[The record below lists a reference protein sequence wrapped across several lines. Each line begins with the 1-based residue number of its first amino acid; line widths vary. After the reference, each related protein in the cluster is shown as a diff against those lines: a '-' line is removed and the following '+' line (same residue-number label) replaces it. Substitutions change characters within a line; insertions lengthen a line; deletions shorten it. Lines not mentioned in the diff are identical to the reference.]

1 MTIDGMR
8 QLVVSMVVLLSTVVA
23 CSGEDTL
30 PNDQVALDVDAT
42 VTAAV
47 ATSSAMILSA
57 ISTETAEADAEFDFQ
72 SAVQAAIEAITA
84 TAEQSDALNKTN
96 PTLQEALPS
105 PTVELATPQ
114 PVVVPVHPPEITSPT
129 QTPIPVPTQTPIP
142 VPTPTAS
149 PVPTP
154 TASPV
159 PTAVPTPT
167 PTPTHTQTPVPETRS
182 EMIER
187 VRTAVVRVKTDVASG
202 SGVIV
207 EIDSTEG
214 KAFILT
220 NYHVIEGGQTV
231 DVTVNDSD
239 VYRATT
245 VGMDEIRDLAVLQ
258 ICCDQEFTHLEFANP
273 ESIRLSEPVIVLGY
287 PLGDEVDSLRISVGI
302 VSGVQYSA
310 TYKRHEIQT
319 DAALNPGN
327 SGGPLLL
334 DTGEI
339 AGINTYVVRT
349 SSGSIAVEGFGFAVS
364 SETLEDQYEVMRS
377 GAMVVAP
384 TPIAD
389 PAIVDGVYTSDTT
402 GWQINVPSGWS
413 LDDSDPTSVVIWD
426 GKNEGSI
433 RIETVAVGSLSY
445 PNTAAYVRDWTV
457 AAGAGM
463 TDYVII
469 SENENIFRSR
479 ASSGDLVSGHE
490 FQTSFTFDSRNW
502 AETRHWFVTDGIFYD
517 VQLAF
522 PSDIR
527 NLPEY
532 SKLDLNLRLTHI
544 SFHMS

>member
-8 QLVVSMVVLLSTVVA
+8 QLVVSVVVLLSTVVA

-30 PNDQVALDVDAT
+30 PNDQTTLDVDAT

-57 ISTETAEADAEFDFQ
+57 ISTETAKADAEFDFQ

-84 TAEQSDALNKTN
+84 TAEQSDALDETS
-96 PTLQEALPS
+96 PTLHEALPG
-105 PTVELATPQ
+105 PIVELATPQ
-114 PVVVPVHPPEITSPT
+114 PVVVPVQPTEITSPT
-129 QTPIPVPTQTPIP
+129 PTASP

-159 PTAVPTPT
+159 PTAVPAP
-167 PTPTHTQTPVPETRS
+167 PPTHTQTPVPETRS

-187 VRTAVVRVKTDVASG
+187 VRTAVVRVRTDVASG

-207 EIDSTEG
+207 EIDPNAG
-214 KAFILT
+214 AAFILT
-220 NYHVIEGGQTV
+220 NNHVIEGSQTV

-239 VYRATT
+239 VYRAMT
-245 VGMDEIRDLAVLQ
+245 VGIDEIRDLAVLQ
-258 ICCDQEFTHLEFANP
+258 ICCDQEFTHLGFANP

-302 VSGVQYSA
+302 VSGIQYS
-310 TYKRHEIQT
+310 TIYKRHEIQT

-334 DTGEI
+334 DSGEI

-349 SSGSIAVEGFGFAVS
+349 STGSIAVEGFGFAVS

-377 GAMVVAP
+377 GSIVVAP
-384 TPIAD
+384 TPITD
-389 PAIVDGVYTSDTT
+389 PKIVDGVYTSATT
-402 GWQINVPSGWS
+402 GWQINVPAGWS
-413 LDDSDPTSVVIWD
+413 LDDSDPASVVIWD

-433 RIETVAVGSLSY
+433 RIETVAVESLSY
-445 PNTAAYVRDWTV
+445 PNTAAYTRVWTV
-457 AAGAGM
+457 APGADI

-469 SENENIFRSR
+469 SENANIFRSR
-479 ASSGDLVSGHE
+479 SSSGELVGGHE
-490 FQTSFTFDSRNW
+490 FQTSFIFDSRDW

-522 PSDIR
+522 PAGIR

-532 SKLDLNLRLTHI
+532 SKLDLDLRLTHI

>member
-8 QLVVSMVVLLSTVVA
+8 QLVVSVVVLLSTVVA

-30 PNDQVALDVDAT
+30 PNDQTTLDVDAT

-57 ISTETAEADAEFDFQ
+57 ISTKTAEADAEFDFQ
-72 SAVQAAIEAITA
+72 SAVQEAVEAIAA
-84 TAEQSDALNKTN
+84 TAEQSDALDETN
-96 PTLQEALPS
+96 PTLHEALPS
-105 PTVELATPQ
+105 PIVEIATPQ
-114 PVVVPVHPPEITSPT
+114 PVVVPVHPTEIASPT

-149 PVPTP
+149 PVPT
-154 TASPV
+154 
-159 PTAVPTPT
+159 AVPTPT
-167 PTPTHTQTPVPETRS
+167 PTHTPTPVPETRS

-187 VRTAVVRVKTDVASG
+187 VRTAVVRVRTDVASG

-207 EIDSTEG
+207 EIDSNAG
-214 KAFILT
+214 AAFILT
-220 NYHVIEGGQTV
+220 NYHVIEGSQTV

-258 ICCDQEFTHLEFANP
+258 ICCDQEFTHLGFANP

-310 TYKRHEIQT
+310 IYKRHEIQT

-377 GAMVVAP
+377 GSIVVAP

-389 PAIVDGVYTSDTT
+389 PAIVDGVYTSATT
-402 GWQINVPSGWS
+402 GWQINVPAGWS
-413 LDDSDPTSVVIWD
+413 LDDSDPASVVIWD

-433 RIETVAVGSLSY
+433 RIETVAVESLSY
-445 PNTAAYVRDWTV
+445 PNTAAYTRDWTV
-457 AAGAGM
+457 APGAGM
-463 TDYVII
+463 TDYVVIA
-469 SENENIFRSR
+469 ENANIFRSR
-479 ASSGDLVSGHE
+479 ASSGDLVGGHE
-490 FQTSFTFDSRNW
+490 FQTSFMFDSRNW
-502 AETRHWFVTDGIFYD
+502 TETRHWFVTDGMFYD

-522 PSDIR
+522 PDDIR

-532 SKLDLNLRLTHI
+532 SKLDLDLRLTHI

>member
-30 PNDQVALDVDAT
+30 PNDQAALDVDAT

-84 TAEQSDALNKTN
+84 TAEQSDALNETN

-114 PVVVPVHPPEITSPT
+114 PVVVPVHPPEISSPT

-149 PVPTP
+149 PVPT
-154 TASPV
+154 
-159 PTAVPTPT
+159 AVPTS
-167 PTPTHTQTPVPETRS
+167 TPTHTPTPVPETRS

-402 GWQINVPSGWS
+402 SWKINVPSGWS
-413 LDDSDPTSVVIWD
+413 LDDSDPASVVIWD

-502 AETRHWFVTDGIFYD
+502 SETRHWFVTDGIFYD

>member
-30 PNDQVALDVDAT
+30 PNNQTTLDVDAT

-57 ISTETAEADAEFDFQ
+57 ISTETAETDAEFDFQ
-72 SAVQAAIEAITA
+72 SAVQAAIEALTA
-84 TAEQSDALNKTN
+84 TAEQSDALNETN

-129 QTPIPVPTQTPIP
+129 QTPIPA
-142 VPTPTAS
+142 PTPTAS

-167 PTPTHTQTPVPETRS
+167 PTHTPTPVPETRS

-187 VRTAVVRVKTDVASG
+187 VRTAVVRVRTDVASG

-207 EIDSTEG
+207 EIDPTEG
-214 KAFILT
+214 TAFILT
-220 NYHVIEGGQTV
+220 NYHVIEGSQTV

-258 ICCDQEFTHLEFANP
+258 ICCDQEFMHLGFANP

-402 GWQINVPSGWS
+402 GWKINVPAGWS
-413 LDDSDPTSVVIWD
+413 LDDSDPASVVIWD

-445 PNTAAYVRDWTV
+445 PNTAAYIRDWTV

-463 TDYVII
+463 TNYVII
-469 SENENIFRSR
+469 SENANIFRSR

-502 AETRHWFVTDGIFYD
+502 SETRHWFVTDGIFYD

-522 PSDIR
+522 PADIR

-532 SKLDLNLRLTHI
+532 SKLDLDLRLTHI